1 MMDEFELRLYQLQKK
16 MEWLINGYGTN
27 LLLKNGLGGIPIE
40 RIVEL
45 YNVEMSY
52 FNPKLFQK

>member
-1 MMDEFELRLYQLQKK
+1 MNIDNLIYESQQRLK
-16 MEWLINGYGTN
+16 WFINGIGIH
-27 LLLKNGLGGIPIE
+27 GLSPELFSKLSTE

-52 FNPKLFQK
+52 FST

>member
-1 MMDEFELRLYQLQKK
+1 MNIDNLIYESRQSLEWFIDGIGIHGLSPELFSKLS
-16 MEWLINGYGTN
+16 T
-27 LLLKNGLGGIPIE
+27 E

-52 FNPKLFQK
+52 FRN

>member
-1 MMDEFELRLYQLQKK
+1 MKTNNLEQIIYEATQRINWFVQGIGIHGLPPELFSKLP
-16 MEWLINGYGTN
+16 T
-27 LLLKNGLGGIPIE
+27 E

-52 FNPKLFQK
+52 FIK